1 MNMKLRLRVKKNTV
15 KLPVTQTLIV
25 FPGFL
30 SAYIY
35 VILPLVR
42 LGNFPFLL
50 ARICLVPFQGFPLG
64 NFPCNVYPL
73 CLKLCFLISES
84 RLTVYYGAQNV
95 IFSADLFVLY
105 LKFDWYVNCN
115 KKDKNKNKTKKL
127 VNSVFPSFLVIFCE
141 FWELKFLV
149 TQIFPNLLWKVK
161 FSRVSNVFF
170 PYLLLISFQE
180 EETFDGLED
189 DKIAEKRLLFIW
201 PPAYFKIR

>member
-35 VILPLVR
+35 VILLLVR

-84 RLTVYYGAQNV
+84 RLTV
-95 IFSADLFVLY
+95 
-105 LKFDWYVNCN
+105 
-115 KKDKNKNKTKKL
+115 
-127 VNSVFPSFLVIFCE
+127 
-141 FWELKFLV
+141 
-149 TQIFPNLLWKVK
+149 
-161 FSRVSNVFF
+161 
-170 PYLLLISFQE
+170 
-180 EETFDGLED
+180 
-189 DKIAEKRLLFIW
+189 
-201 PPAYFKIR
+201 